1 MAEQTYTLLFSEV
14 LDKVHKAKTKSQKVA
29 ILREH
34 NTDSLRMLLKAS
46 FDPTKEWVMPEGEV
60 PYTPNDA
67 PAGTEHTVLQME
79 AKKLWRFIKGA
90 DNVTKQHQKE
100 NMFFQMLE
108 GLHESEAKLL
118 VLAKDK
124 KLHQHYKGLSAAVV
138 KEAFGWNDN
147 FMMPEPDKYPQ
158 ASRSASGLIEN
169 PR

>member
-1 MAEQTYTLLFSEV
+1 MENTYTLLFSEI

-29 ILREH
+29 ILRQH
-34 NTDSLRMLLKAS
+34 NTVSLRMLLKAS
-46 FDPTKEWVMPEGEV
+46 FDPTKIWVMPEGEV
-60 PYTPNDA
+60 PYTPNEA
-67 PAGTEHTVLQME
+67 PAGTEHTVLAQE

-138 KEAFGWNDN
+138 KEAFGWNDE
-147 FMMPEPDKYPQ
+147 FMIPEPDVYPQ